1 MNIALTTQETLGLM
15 KDSLAKNITIQTG
28 LTAFDLQAP
37 AKNLY
42 PTITP
47 LRNSIPRVARLNP
60 GDAAHWRSI
69 FSTAGSG
76 FDAMGWVPEGQR
88 SASMSYAAIPVTLPY
103 VTLGEEDTVTFEA
116 EAAAQGFEDVNAT
129 ATLRILQ
136 KTMRKEE
143 TALLGGNTSLPL
155 GKPGTPTLS
164 ASGTGGTLPAATY
177 SVIVVALTFEGYR
190 NSTLAGVATTM
201 TITGND
207 GNTYSLNG
215 GSSLRSTNATQA
227 VAAGQTLFA
236 TVSVVNG
243 AVAYAWYVGAAG
255 SETLQAI
262 TTINSVALSASLVT
276 SGRQAATAIT
286 SDSSTN
292 QTAFDGLLTVGFDL
306 TPGPV
311 GTPVGT
317 PSSFVQA
324 LPAGVAGTGSFLTPS
339 GRGSILEIDNMLLQM
354 WNSYR
359 LSPTVIYVNA
369 QEQKNITNKC
379 LNPSSGPLVRY
390 NVDASQSAPY
400 EMTASGVVRWY
411 YNPFTGVEIP
421 LIVHPDLPPGTILGY
436 CERLPAWYQSNETPN
451 VAEVLTRR
459 DYYRVDWPVRT
470 RRREF
475 GVYTE
480 EVLAVYAPFGIGII
494 TNIGNG

>member
-1 MNIALTTQETLGLM
+1 
-15 KDSLAKNITIQTG
+15 
-28 LTAFDLQAP
+28 
-37 AKNLY
+37 
-42 PTITP
+42 
-47 LRNSIPRVARLNP
+47 
-60 GDAAHWRSI
+60 
-69 FSTAGSG
+69 
-76 FDAMGWVPEGQR
+76 MGWVPEGQR
-88 SASMSYAAIPVTLPY
+88 SASMSYTAIPVTLPY

-116 EAAAQGFEDVNAT
+116 EAAAQGFEDINAT

-143 TALLGGNTSLPL
+143 TALLGGNASLVL

-190 NSTLAGVATTM
+190 NSTLAGGVATTM

-207 GNTYSLNG
+207 GNTYTLSG
-215 GSSLRSTNATQA
+215 GSSLRSTNATQV

-236 TVSVVNG
+236 TVPVVNG

-262 TTINSVALSASLVT
+262 TTINSAAFSAPLAT
-276 SGRQAATAIT
+276 GQQPATAIT
-286 SDSSTN
+286 ADNSRN
-292 QTAFDGLLTVGFDL
+292 PGLAFDGLLTDGFNPA
-306 TPGPV
+306 T
-311 GTPVGT
+311 
-317 PSSFVQA
+317 SSFVQA
-324 LPAGVAGTGSFLTPS
+324 LPCRRRGDRHVPYALRPRFDPRDRQYAAADVEQLSAVADGDLCQRARAEEHHEQMPEPFLGSARP
-339 GRGSILEIDNMLLQM
+339 LQCR
-354 WNSYR
+354 R
-359 LSPTVIYVNA
+359 LS
-369 QEQKNITNKC
+369 
-379 LNPSSGPLVRY
+379 VRALR
-390 NVDASQSAPY
+390 NDRL
-400 EMTASGVVRWY
+400 GVVRWY

-421 LIVHPDLPPGTILGY
+421 LIVHPDLPPGTILAY

-480 EVLAVYAPFGIGII
+480 EVLADLRLIRHRHHHQHRQRLTLGRANRREARRRARSFSFFALSQRALHVAIRSDQSRGLEGLARIASRARPERCDARCARHGGKPFDLRVAQPPEPAAVLLCRDD
-494 TNIGNG
+494 

>member
-15 KDSLAKNITIQTG
+15 KELLAKNVTIQTG
-28 LTAFDLQAP
+28 LTAYDLQAP

-47 LRNSIPRVARLNP
+47 LRNAVPRVARLNP

-69 FSTAGSG
+69 FATTGSG

-88 SASMSYAAIPVTLPY
+88 SASMSYSATSVTLPY

-116 EAAAQGFEDVNAT
+116 EAAAQGFEDINAT

-143 TALLGGNTSLPL
+143 TALLGGNTSLQL

-164 ASGTGGTLPAATY
+164 ASGTGGTLPASTY

-190 NSTLAGVATTM
+190 NSSLSGGVATTM

-207 GNTYSLNG
+207 GNTYTLNG

-236 TVSVVNG
+236 TVPVVNG
-243 AVAYAWYVGAAG
+243 AVAYAWYIASAVG

-262 TTINSVALSASLVT
+262 TTINSLAFNAALAT
-276 SGRQAATAIT
+276 GRQAATVIT
-286 SDSSTN
+286 ADNSSN
-292 QTAFDGLLTVGFDL
+292 QTAFDGLLTVGFNNA
-306 TPGPV
+306 
-311 GTPVGT
+311 
-317 PSSFVQA
+317 PSNSYVLA
-324 LPAGVAGTGSFLTPS
+324 LPSGTAGTGTSLTPS
-339 GRGSILEIDNMLLQM
+339 GRASIIEIDNMLLQM
-354 WNSYR
+354 WNAYR

-369 QEQKNITNKC
+369 QEQKNITAKC
-379 LNPSSGPLVRY
+379 LTDGSVPLVRY
-390 NVDASQSAPY
+390 NVDASQASPY
-400 EMTASGVVRWY
+400 EFTASGVVRWY

-421 LIVHPDLPPGTILGY
+421 INVHPDLPPGTILAF

-480 EVLAVYAPFGIGII
+480 EVLAVYAPFGVGII
-494 TNIGNG
+494 TNIGNS

>member
-15 KDSLAKNITIQTG
+15 KDSLAKNVTISTG
-28 LTAFDLQAP
+28 LTAYDLQAP

-47 LRNSIPRVARLNP
+47 LRNSIPRVGRLNP
-60 GDAAHWRSI
+60 GNAAHWRSI
-69 FSTAGSG
+69 FATTGSG

-88 SASMSYAAIPVTLPY
+88 SASMSYSAISITLPY

-143 TALLGGNTSLPL
+143 TALLGGNTSLAL

-190 NSTLAGVATTM
+190 NSTLTGGVATVM

-207 GNTYSLNG
+207 GNTYTLSG

-227 VAAGQTLFA
+227 VTAGQTLFA
-236 TVSVVNG
+236 TAPVVNG
-243 AVAYAWYVGAAG
+243 AVAYAWYVATAAG
-255 SETLQAI
+255 AETLQAI
-262 TTINSVALSASLVT
+262 TTINSAAFSAPLT
-276 SGRQAATAIT
+276 TGQQPATAVT
-286 SDSSTN
+286 ADNSSN
-292 QTAFDGLLTVGFDL
+292 PGLAFDGLLTDGFNPA
-306 TPGPV
+306 TN
-311 GTPVGT
+311 
-317 PSSFVQA
+317 SFVQA
-324 LPAGVAGTGSFLTPS
+324 LPSGVAGTGTPLTAS

-379 LNPSSGPLVRY
+379 LNPTSGPLLRY

-400 EMTASGVVRWY
+400 EITAAGVVRWY

-421 LIVHPDLPPGTILGY
+421 LTIHPDLPPGTILAY

-480 EVLAVYAPFGIGII
+480 EVLAIYASFGIGII
-494 TNIGNG
+494 TNIGNA